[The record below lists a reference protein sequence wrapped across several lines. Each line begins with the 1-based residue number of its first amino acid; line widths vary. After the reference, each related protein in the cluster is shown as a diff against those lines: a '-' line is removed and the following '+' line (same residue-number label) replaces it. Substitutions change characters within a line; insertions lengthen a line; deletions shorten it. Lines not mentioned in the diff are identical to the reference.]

1 MPPRDASPPRRSSP
15 LFLLGALAAGAFLV
29 LVGASLVQELRRR
42 YLLEQHIQ
50 ALRSTIDTREQR
62 IAELKR
68 LKEYLATDAY
78 VERAARE
85 KLSYQKPGEHV
96 VIIPQAASPPPS
108 PLPVTAQAPPGPS
121 PAHAWLRLIFGP
133 P

>member
-1 MPPRDASPPRRSSP
+1 MPESAAPRRSSLL
-15 LFLLGALAAGAFLV
+15 LFLGALTAGAFLV

-50 ALRSTIDTREQR
+50 ALRTTITAREQR

-68 LKEYLATDAY
+68 LEEYLATDAY

-85 KLSYQKPGEHV
+85 KLNYQKPGERV
-96 VIIPQAASPPPS
+96 VIVPHGASPS
-108 PLPVTAQAPPGPS
+108 PAPVPAPRTPPGPS
-121 PAHAWLRLIFGP
+121 PARAWLRLLFGP